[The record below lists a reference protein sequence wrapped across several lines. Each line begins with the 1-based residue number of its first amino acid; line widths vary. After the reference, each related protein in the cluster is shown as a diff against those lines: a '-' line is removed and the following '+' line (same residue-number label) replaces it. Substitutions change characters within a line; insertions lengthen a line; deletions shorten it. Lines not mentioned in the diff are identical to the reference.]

1 MGPAKESF
9 WGFTRR
15 HATICLA
22 VISVLV
28 LATACSGDDGGS
40 GGGSGPT
47 ASATGSG
54 SATSGATGVDVT
66 LEEFAIIP
74 SPASVKAGEVSFHV
88 TNAGPQE
95 VHEFVVLKTDLA
107 VDALPTKSD
116 GSANEEGQGI
126 TPIDEIEDIAVGAT
140 QTLTVSLDAGNY
152 VLICNIVNKK
162 GGETVSHYQQ
172 GMRAALTVT

>member
-1 MGPAKESF
+1 MRPAKKSF
-9 WGFTRR
+9 SGFTRR

-22 VISVLV
+22 AISVLL
-28 LATACSGDDGGS
+28 LATACSDDDVGS
-40 GGGSGPT
+40 SGGSGPA

-54 SATSGATGVDVT
+54 SATSGAAAVDVT

-74 SPASVKAGEVSFHV
+74 APASVRAGEVSFHV
-88 TNAGPQE
+88 TNAGPKE

-116 GSANEEGQGI
+116 GSANEEGDGI

-140 QTLTVSLDAGNY
+140 QTLTVSLDGGNY
-152 VLICNIVNKK
+152 VLICNIVSKQ
-162 GGETVSHYQQ
+162 GVSHYQQ